1 MLKFAG
7 LCGTFS
13 ILTLGSFCSTWVAA
27 VATFGLYVVTG
38 GWRFLRIV
46 FFTARRD
53 LTGLIRITKTGM
65 YFKSCLKANRT
76 VPLAFQKVVERYD
89 NKVCFI
95 MEHNRWTFRQ
105 VDEFTNKVAN
115 CFLQQGLRPG
125 DEVVL
130 FMESRPEFVMI
141 WLGLA
146 KVGIVSAL
154 VNTNLKSDPLIHS
167 LTCITAKAI
176 IFGKEQ
182 AAAMKDVGPTLL
194 ERGDYQYYSYGSFDT
209 QPLPAVDLE
218 DLIKKSS
225 PVPADIDYKGSIH
238 DKLVYIYT
246 SGTTGLPKAAII
258 KHSRYLSMVSASKY
272 MMPVY
277 EEDVLYTAL
286 PLYHTAGGI
295 LAIGQALLFGNTVA
309 IRPRF
314 SASRFWDDCIKYDCT
329 VTQYIGEICR
339 YLLAQ
344 PVRPQEKQ
352 HKIRM
357 MFGNGLRPQIWTQFT
372 ERFNIKNIRELYGST
387 EGNAH
392 VLNIDNK
399 VGSVGFVSRIA
410 SNVHPVKLIRVDED
424 TGEPLRNKK
433 GLCIPCEPDEVGEL
447 VGRIVRDDHIHSF
460 DGYAN
465 QNATKKKVYKDVFKK
480 GDTAFA
486 SGDLLVMDE
495 FGYLFFKDRTGDTF
509 RWKGENVSTSEVE
522 GVIARIVGLSDCT
535 VYGVEIPG
543 SEGKAGMVAI
553 LDPDKKTDLKAFL
566 KEAKNCLPAYAIPL
580 FVRFAADLDTTGTF
594 KIKKVDL
601 QKEEFD
607 IFKIKDPIYFLDSA
621 AGEYVLLDEKMYEKI
636 QKGEARV

>member
-1 MLKFAG
+1 MLKLAG

-13 ILTLGSFCSTWVAA
+13 LLTLGSFCSTWAA
-27 VATFGLYVVTG
+27 ALVTCVLYVVTG

-46 FFTARRD
+46 FYTARRD

-65 YFKSCLKANRT
+65 YFKSCMKANRT
-76 VPLAFQKVVERYD
+76 VPLAFKKVVERYGD
-89 NKVCFI
+89 KVCFI
-95 MEHNRWTFRQ
+95 MEHSRWTFKQ
-105 VDEFTNKVAN
+105 VDEFTNRVAN

-125 DEVVL
+125 DEVAVY
-130 FMESRPEFVMI
+130 MDSRPEFVMV

-146 KVGIVSAL
+146 KVGIVPAL

-167 LTCITAKAI
+167 LTCIDAKAI
-176 IFGKEQ
+176 VFGKEQ
-182 AAAMKDVGPTLL
+182 VNAMKDIGSVVMQ
-194 ERGDYQYYSYGSFDT
+194 RGDYRYYCYGSSDT
-209 QPLPAVDLE
+209 QPLPATDLE
-218 DLIKKSS
+218 ELIKNAS
-225 PVPADIDYKGSIH
+225 PVAPDIDYRGSIH

-258 KHSRYLSMVSASKY
+258 KHSRYLSMASAAKY
-272 MMPVY
+272 MMPVR
-277 EEDVLYTAL
+277 EEDVLYSAL

-295 LAIGQALLFGNTVA
+295 LAVGQALLFGNTVA
-309 IRPRF
+309 IRPKF

-344 PVRPQEKQ
+344 PTRPQERQ

-372 ERFNIKNIRELYGST
+372 ERFNIKDIRELYGST

-392 VLNIDNK
+392 VMNLDNK

-410 SNVHPVKLIRVDED
+410 GNVHPVKLIRVDED
-424 TGEPLRNKK
+424 TGEPLRDKR

-465 QNATKKKVYKDVFKK
+465 QSATKKKVYHDVFKK

-522 GVIARIVGLSDCT
+522 GVLARIAGLTDCA
-535 VYGVEIPG
+535 VYGVEVPG
-543 SEGKAGMVAI
+543 SEGKAGMAAI
-553 LDPDKKTDLKAFL
+553 CDPDKKTDLKVFL
-566 KEAKNCLPAYAIPL
+566 KEARNALPAYAVPL
-580 FVRFAADLDTTGTF
+580 FVRVVADLEATGTY

-601 QKEEFD
+601 QKQEFD
-607 IFKIKDPIYFLDSA
+607 IRKIKDPVYFLDSTA
-621 AGEYVLLDEKMYEKI
+621 NEYVLLDEKLYDKI
-636 QKGEARV
+636 AKGEARV

>member
-1 MLKFAG
+1 MLKLAG

-13 ILTLGSFCSTWVAA
+13 LLTLGSFCSTWAA
-27 VATFGLYVVTG
+27 ALVTFVVYVFTG

-76 VPLAFQKVVERYD
+76 VPLVFKKVVEKYGD
-89 NKVCFI
+89 KVCFI
-95 MEHNRWTFRQ
+95 MEHSRWTFKQ
-105 VDEFTNKVAN
+105 VDEFSNRVAN

-125 DEVVL
+125 DEVAL
-130 FMESRPEFVMI
+130 YMDSRPEFVMI
-141 WLGLA
+141 WLGLS
-146 KVGIVSAL
+146 KVGIVPAL

-167 LTCITAKAI
+167 LTCVNAKAI

-182 AAAMKDVGPTLL
+182 ANAMKDIGSIVMQK
-194 ERGDYQYYSYGSFDT
+194 GDYQYYCYGNADT
-209 QPLPAVDLE
+209 QPLPAADLE
-218 DLIKKSS
+218 ELIKNASS
-225 PVPADIDYKGSIH
+225 VAPDIDYKGSIH

-258 KHSRYLSMVSASKY
+258 KHSRYLSMASAAKY
-272 MMPVY
+272 MMPIY
-277 EEDVLYTAL
+277 EEDVIYSAL
-286 PLYHTAGGI
+286 PLYHTAGGV

-309 IRPRF
+309 IRPKF

-344 PVRPQEKQ
+344 PTRPQEKQ
-352 HKIRM
+352 HHIRM

-372 ERFNIKNIRELYGST
+372 ERFNIKDIRELYGST

-392 VLNIDNK
+392 VSKCTVVFLFSTLDGGTRH
-399 VGSVGFVSRIA
+399 VYPVVFVFAGRWRHTSELMGGGCFLA
-410 SNVHPVKLIRVDED
+410 
-424 TGEPLRNKK
+424 
-433 GLCIPCEPDEVGEL
+433 LCADEVGEL

-465 QNATKKKVYKDVFKK
+465 QNATKKKVYHDVFKK

-522 GVIARIVGLSDCT
+522 GVIARIGGLTDCA
-535 VYGVEIPG
+535 VYGVEVPG
-543 SEGKAGMVAI
+543 SEGKAGMAAI
-553 LDPDKKTDLKAFL
+553 CDPEKKTDLKAFL
-566 KEAKNCLPAYAIPL
+566 KEARNVLPAYAVPL
-580 FVRFAADLDTTGTF
+580 FLRFVADLEATGTY

-601 QKEEFD
+601 QKQEFD
-607 IFKIKDPIYFLDSA
+607 ITKIRDPIYFLDSTV
-621 AGEYVLLDEKMYEKI
+621 GEYILLDEKLYEKI
-636 QKGEARV
+636 LKGEARV